1 MPTVALRPRMCV
13 SGGVVKGRRHI
24 LVLTNGQL
32 KLYSIQPHPLQAPRE
47 MLVCILD
54 CMAHVLT
61 IPEEVEAAF
70 LERTIKAFT
79 KVKH

>member
-1 MPTVALRPRMCV
+1 MDNK
-13 SGGVVKGRRHI
+13 VVF
-24 LVLTNGQL
+24 
-32 KLYSIQPHPLQAPRE
+32 YSIQPHLLQAPRE

-79 KVKH
+79 KVEH